1 MPAEDPVYSFNG
13 EDYEFVVRLFNGIHD
28 VYLNNT
34 IWDDL
39 ILEEDIFNWAMKG
52 SITIKSP
59 FETLER
65 ASQEALDVTKKK
77 PEELIY
83 KFRNDGRDT
92 IFITAKPK
100 FDTAK
105 GPVDRP
111 DKEWRLEIEA
121 VIFEVEDLPNPSSI
135 TKNKK
140 LYFWDKTFQMMT
152 EKDSAFSTSN
162 TGPNRGKPNISQAS
176 NSDRSLAV
184 GTTVAA
190 LLQEDFDFGK
200 HSKLT
205 EDPEH
210 WDHGG
215 EDTKLFYSSPVGAK
229 FIDDLSYL
237 MQYTLSS
244 DTTHNQPC
252 ILKLER
258 AEKTKT
264 PKQFSLKSIQ
274 KYFEN
279 AGKDITAP
287 KPYQIDHFFIMEHS
301 ADEGIT
307 VPLQKA
313 PLDPRPSDDP
323 GVTEFKADEY
333 SNIRGY
339 QLVDISGKDYSRNFT
354 NYRVTCFNSTAGQFG
369 EEAAFHGAEEYKK
382 FFDTSIMPNI
392 VTQNKTDR
400 LVFTP
405 FIKDKLN
412 TRTIY
417 SLRNDEVSRLAD
429 GRNRLLK
436 YYLFANLA
444 ISFSVQGS
452 THRQTGRFFGLSKRT
467 NNHEEHDHKLEGQ
480 YFVTSIIHHFSNANR
495 DYTNHMVG
503 VKTHTYEEK
512 TEFVPNDVIITK

>member
-1 MPAEDPVYSFNG
+1 MNAEEPKYSFNG
-13 EDYEFVVRLFNGIHD
+13 EDYEFTVRLFNGIHD

-34 IWDDL
+34 VWDDL

-59 FETLER
+59 FETMER
-65 ASQEALDVTKKK
+65 ASEASIKATGKK

-92 IFITAKPK
+92 IFISAKPK
-100 FDTAK
+100 FDTPK
-105 GPVDRP
+105 GPSNRP

-135 TKNKK
+135 TKHKK
-140 LYFWDKTFQMMT
+140 LYFWDKTFQLMT
-152 EKDSAFSTSN
+152 EKDSEFSTSN
-162 TGPNRGKPNISQAS
+162 TGPNKGKPNISQAS
-176 NSDRSLAV
+176 NADRSLAV

-190 LLQEDFDFGK
+190 LLQEDVDFNK
-200 HSKLT
+200 HSLLT
-205 EDPEH
+205 NDPEE
-210 WDHGG
+210 WDPGS
-215 EDTKLFYSSPVGAK
+215 ENTKIFYSSPVGAK

-244 DTTHNQPC
+244 DATKNQPC

-258 AEKTKT
+258 AETTKT

-274 KYFEN
+274 KYFEK
-279 AGKDITAP
+279 AGNDIRTP

-301 ADEGIT
+301 ADEEIT
-307 VPLQKA
+307 VPIQKA
-313 PLDPRPSDDP
+313 PLGIDSK
-323 GVTEFKADEY
+323 TEFKADEY

-339 QLVDISGKDYSRNFT
+339 QLVDISGKDYSQNFA
-354 NYRVTCFNSTAGQFG
+354 NYRVTCFNSTAGQYG
-369 EEAAFHGAEEYKK
+369 EEAAYHGAEEYKK
-382 FFDTSIMPNI
+382 FFDASIKPNI
-392 VTQNKTDR
+392 VTKNTTDR

-405 FIKDKLN
+405 FVRDKLN
-412 TRTIY
+412 TKTIY
-417 SLRNDEVSRLAD
+417 SLRNDDVSRLAD

-444 ISFSVQGS
+444 LSFSVRGS

-467 NNHEEHDHKLEGQ
+467 NNREEHDHKLEGQ
-480 YFVTSIIHHFSNANR
+480 YFVTSVLHHFSNANR
-495 DYTNHMVG
+495 DYTNHIVG

-512 TEFVPNDVIITK
+512 TTFVSDDVIITK